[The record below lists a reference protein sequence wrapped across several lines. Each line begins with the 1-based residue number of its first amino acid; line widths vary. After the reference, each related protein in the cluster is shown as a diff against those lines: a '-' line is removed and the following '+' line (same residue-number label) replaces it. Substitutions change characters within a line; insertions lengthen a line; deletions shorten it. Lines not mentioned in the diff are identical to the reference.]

1 MLQRPRFGCKRLFVH
16 ILAQSLGVSPRK
28 TRFFTASSEADGG
41 SGAARSADGPFHTGF
56 APIVP
61 VHRIALDLPLND
73 GRVHVLGT
81 HHRRGVVVAC
91 PVGTEERFTGSS
103 EPSGCVEGFTSMIGL
118 VARTMSS
125 AMYHSPWSAVTT
137 MVASSYKPSRL
148 SSSRYSL
155 TIWREPSPCSMAPV
169 PPSTVSALRFNVYG
183 GWGPAR
189 CMTRKLPFPSRSAA
203 LSPCSLRVA

>member
-1 MLQRPRFGCKRLFVH
+1 MRGASGTSNTLIPPY
-16 ILAQSLGVSPRK
+16 AEASPPA
-28 TRFFTASSEADGG
+28 ASS
-41 SGAARSADGPFHTGF
+41 SVAARST
-56 APIVP
+56 
-61 VHRIALDLPLND
+61 
-73 GRVHVLGT
+73 
-81 HHRRGVVVAC
+81 C

-103 EPSGCVEGFTSMIGL
+103 EPSGCVEGFTSMMGL
-118 VARTMSS
+118 VGRTMSS

-169 PPSTVSALRFNVYG
+169 PSSTVSALRFSVYG

-189 CMTRKLPFPSRSAA
+189 
-203 LSPCSLRVA
+203 